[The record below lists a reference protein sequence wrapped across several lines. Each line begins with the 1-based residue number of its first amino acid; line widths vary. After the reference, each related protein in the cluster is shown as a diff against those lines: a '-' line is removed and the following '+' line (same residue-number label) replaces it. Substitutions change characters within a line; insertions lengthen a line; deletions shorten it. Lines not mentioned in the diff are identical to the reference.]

1 MIGFWQSKD
10 KAFRTSTRGL
20 SQDQIDFLQSLRVGD
35 RLVIFPAKGSESKNF
50 PDLTLL
56 KSEQRE
62 QNRTEI
68 PF

>member
-10 KAFRTSTRGL
+10 KAFRTSTKGL
-20 SQDQIDFLQSLRVGD
+20 SQEQIDFLQSLKVGD
-35 RLVIFPAKGSESKNF
+35 RLVIFPARGDESKNF

-56 KSEQRE
+56 KSEHKNQL
-62 QNRTEI
+62 EI